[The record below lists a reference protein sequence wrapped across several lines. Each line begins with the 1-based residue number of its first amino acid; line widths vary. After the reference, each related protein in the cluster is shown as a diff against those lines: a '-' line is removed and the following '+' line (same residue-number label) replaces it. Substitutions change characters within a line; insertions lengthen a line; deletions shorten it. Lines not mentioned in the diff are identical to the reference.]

1 MNKRL
6 SYLGLALLCLFGG
19 QSAWAQEFTQGNF
32 TYTVRDG
39 DATAVTIR
47 ANGENKPTG
56 SVVIPSKVT
65 NEGTTYT
72 VTEVG
77 SEGFSGCGEMTSL
90 TIPASIVDIDEYYC
104 FGGCSNLSSVTF
116 EDSPVTLNVKGNT
129 LFYGTE
135 KVNSLYLG
143 RNITH
148 TGDGNIF
155 GQIENVVLGNQ
166 VTTIKDYFFGG
177 NTALESVTIPSSVTT
192 VEGAAFR
199 GCSSLASVDL
209 SSITQTTLPDLIFR
223 DCSSMTE
230 CILPSTI
237 THIGYESFEGCSSL
251 KSLTIPASVTTINE
265 YYCFSGCSGLTDVV
279 FEDSD
284 TPLVID
290 GNALFLSSINLN
302 KLYIGRNITHINSSS
317 DVILGYGKNIT
328 IGEKVTALGDILY
341 DYEGQLQSVTV
352 KQLNPFTLAEGVFT
366 EEQLANAT
374 LWIPGGTDAAYTDA
388 GWNFTNVDHTSF
400 VVTMSTNA
408 GGALKT
414 GTFIA
419 SEGNNV
425 RTLIDRESN
434 VLFEIQKEQDYDFTS
449 LTKNGNA
456 VEVVDGKYTIPSLLE
471 DVNMVATFTIKPL
484 LNITASATNGTA
496 TPSAAQVYRDRD
508 AYVTFAANEGHELTA
523 VTLNEADV
531 LAQVA
536 DNRLNLTNIQ
546 ANQNVVATF
555 TLIHYTVS
563 TAATENGTIT
573 LAATDVQWGNGTT
586 ATITPATGYDIDHVT
601 INGEN
606 ADNKLEGNILTISD
620 VKANTVVGATF
631 KKHAYTISAAATTN
645 GTIVLASTSV
655 LYQEGTTATIT
666 PATGYDIDH
675 VTING
680 ENADAQLN
688 GNTLTISNV
697 TANVTVGATFKK
709 HAYTISAAATT
720 NGTIELAATSVL
732 YQEGTT
738 ATITPA
744 AGYQINEVTLNG
756 TDAKSQLS
764 GTTLTINNVTENIEV
779 GATFK
784 LIEYTVSIT
793 GAGVTADKMNPKH
806 GESVTFTIA
815 VDPDRTLTSFLVN
828 SVEHLGEIA
837 DNQYTVN
844 NVTSD
849 ITVVATFAST
859 KEFIT
864 IGSLGV
870 GTYACSQDLDF
881 TGSDLQAYIAVG
893 FNKTSGSVILSRV
906 YDVPAGTGIYLKGAE
921 GTHKVPY
928 ATTSCCYVNMLVGN
942 TGNQITLAQVTG
954 AMGNYY
960 LGEDNGTPKF
970 FLSDGTATVGQN
982 RAYLQIPLSFF
993 DPRTNNAPVSIQFEE
1008 EVTGMEDIIF
1018 FGQQENNLIY
1028 NLNGQRMN
1036 KMGSGIHIINGKKVI
1051 NR

>member
-1 MNKRL
+1 MLHILNILCVDLRPNINKQFKILLTMNKRL
-6 SYLGLALLCLFGG
+6 SLLILALFCLLGG
-19 QSAWAQEFTQGNF
+19 QSTWAQDPVSFTQGNF
-32 TYTVRDG
+32 VYTVKDQE
-39 DATAVTIR
+39 AKTVTIR
-47 ANGENKPTG
+47 KNGESLPTG
-56 SVVIPSKVT
+56 AVVIPSVVT

-72 VTEVG
+72 VTEIG
-77 SEGFSGCGEMTSL
+77 SEGFEGCVEMTSL
-90 TIPASIVDIDEYYC
+90 TIPASIVDIDEFFC
-104 FGGCSNLSSVTF
+104 FGYCNGLSSVTF

-148 TGDGNIF
+148 TGERNIF

-166 VTTIKDYFFGG
+166 VTTIKDYFFAG

-192 VEGAAFR
+192 VEGAAFAY
-199 GCSSLASVDL
+199 CSSLASVDL
-209 SSITQTTLPDLIFR
+209 SSITQTTLPDQIFQY
-223 DCSSMTE
+223 CSSMTE

-237 THIGYESFEGCSSL
+237 THIGGESFEGCSSL
-251 KSLTIPASVTTINE
+251 KSLTIPASVTTISE
-265 YYCFSGCSGLTDVV
+265 YWCFSGCSGLTDVV

-290 GNALFLSSINLN
+290 GNALFSNSINLN
-302 KLYIGRNITHINSSS
+302 KLYIGRNITHINSS
-317 DVILGYGKNIT
+317 DAILGYGKNIT

-341 DYEGQLQSVTV
+341 RSEGMLQSVTV

-374 LWIPGGTDAAYTDA
+374 LWIPGGTDATYTAA

-456 VEVVDGKYTIPSLLE
+456 VVVVDGKYTIPSLLE

-523 VTLNEADV
+523 VTLNEANV

-555 TLIHYTVS
+555 TRIHYTIS
-563 TAATENGTIT
+563 AAATTNGTIV
-573 LAATDVQWGNGTT
+573 LAATDVQWGDNTT

-601 INGEN
+601 INGVN
-606 ADNKLEGNILTISD
+606 ADAQLNGTTLTISN

-732 YQEGTT
+732 
-738 ATITPA
+738 
-744 AGYQINEVTLNG
+744 
-756 TDAKSQLS
+756 
-764 GTTLTINNVTENIEV
+764 
-779 GATFK
+779 
-784 LIEYTVSIT
+784 
-793 GAGVTADKMNPKH
+793 
-806 GESVTFTIA
+806 
-815 VDPDRTLTSFLVN
+815 
-828 SVEHLGEIA
+828 
-837 DNQYTVN
+837 
-844 NVTSD
+844 
-849 ITVVATFAST
+849 
-859 KEFIT
+859 
-864 IGSLGV
+864 
-870 GTYACSQDLDF
+870 
-881 TGSDLQAYIAVG
+881 
-893 FNKTSGSVILSRV
+893 
-906 YDVPAGTGIYLKGAE
+906 
-921 GTHKVPY
+921 
-928 ATTSCCYVNMLVGN
+928 
-942 TGNQITLAQVTG
+942 
-954 AMGNYY
+954 
-960 LGEDNGTPKF
+960 
-970 FLSDGTATVGQN
+970 
-982 RAYLQIPLSFF
+982 
-993 DPRTNNAPVSIQFEE
+993 
-1008 EVTGMEDIIF
+1008 
-1018 FGQQENNLIY
+1018 
-1028 NLNGQRMN
+1028 
-1036 KMGSGIHIINGKKVI
+1036 
-1051 NR
+1051 